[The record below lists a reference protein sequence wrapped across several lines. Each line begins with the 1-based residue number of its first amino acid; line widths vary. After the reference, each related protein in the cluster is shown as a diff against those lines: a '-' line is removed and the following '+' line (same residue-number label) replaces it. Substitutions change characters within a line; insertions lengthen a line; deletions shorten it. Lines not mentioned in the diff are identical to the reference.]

1 MLALDT
7 VTLAPTSYLRLTVVL
22 TTNPGHVTASLDTVH
37 NYYLLG
43 GKKFTW
49 VHLFHTLT
57 DASQQQTNKRSI
69 VANGSLISPS
79 RASLCFNVVAVI
91 MSEF

>member
-1 MLALDT
+1 M
-7 VTLAPTSYLRLTVVL
+7 L
-22 TTNPGHVTASLDTVH
+22 TTNPGPVTTSLDTVH

-43 GKKFTW
+43 GKKFTL

-57 DASQQQTNKRSI
+57 DASQQQTDKRSI

-79 RASLCFNVVAVI
+79 RAALFYNVVSVR